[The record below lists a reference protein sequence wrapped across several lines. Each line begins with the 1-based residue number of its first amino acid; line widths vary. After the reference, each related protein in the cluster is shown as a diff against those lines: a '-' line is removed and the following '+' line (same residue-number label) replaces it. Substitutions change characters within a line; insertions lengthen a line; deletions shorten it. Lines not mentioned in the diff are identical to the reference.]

1 MASYEEAYSLIPII
15 EKIKGWHHDRNLI
28 EGATDKDQYMKLIQE
43 AGELSDNI
51 CKGKDIRDDIGD
63 MIVVMINIAERN
75 NVTITECVLQA
86 WNDIKDRKGRMV
98 DGVFIKEE
106 DDGITEEV
114 AERYRDEWEFTL
126 AEYAYDGTPVEY
138 SEDGFYDNVPVSN
151 SSVSPDYTGM
161 MEARVPYKRA
171 VGSLDGPGC
180 DWDLENDPESTQFKE
195 GFRR

>member
-63 MIVVMINIAERN
+63 MIVVLINIAERN
-75 NVTITECVLQA
+75 NLTITECVLQA

-114 AERYRDEWEFTL
+114 AEQYRDEWEFTL
-126 AEYAYDGTPVEY
+126 AEYQYEGEPTPVT
-138 SEDGFYDNVPVSN
+138 V
-151 SSVSPDYTGM
+151 DYTGM
-161 MEARVPYKRA
+161 MEARVPYRRP

-180 DWDLENDPESTQFKE
+180 DWDLSEDTPLEEPVCGLYTDIYKNTASGSTKY
-195 GFRR
+195 